1 MTFARICDRPP
12 LSLTNDGNTLLD
24 QSATVERGTVSN
36 RELAAQYDEWDG
48 IVFDFDGTL
57 VKLIV
62 DWPAVETELASTL
75 ADAGMK
81 TAGATCWELLS
92 EARDQGRQELA
103 ESVLAPREITGARV
117 SERLPLAADVPSM
130 SGPVAVCSL
139 NCEAACRTGLEVHEL
154 TDEVDAVVGRDT
166 LDVWKPDPA
175 PLLES
180 IDRLG
185 IEPAN
190 ALFIGDSPR
199 DRRTAERANVDFR
212 WVRDAIGSDH

>member
-1 MTFARICDRPP
+1 M
-12 LSLTNDGNTLLD
+12 
-24 QSATVERGTVSN
+24 SN
-36 RELAAQYDEWDG
+36 RESTAQYDEWDG

-57 VKLIV
+57 VELAV
-62 DWPAVETELASTL
+62 DWPAVEAELATTL
-75 ADAGMK
+75 ADAGVG
-81 TAGATCWELLS
+81 TAGASCWELLS
-92 EARDQGRQELA
+92 EARDLGRQELA
-103 ESVLAPREITGARV
+103 ESVLAPREITGARE
-117 SERLPLAADVPSM
+117 SERLPLAGDVPSI

-139 NCEAACRTGLEVHEL
+139 NCEAACRMGLQVHEL

-180 IDRLG
+180 IERLG

-199 DRRTAERANVDFR
+199 DRRTAVRAEVDFR
-212 WVRDAIGSDH
+212 WVRDAIGGEY